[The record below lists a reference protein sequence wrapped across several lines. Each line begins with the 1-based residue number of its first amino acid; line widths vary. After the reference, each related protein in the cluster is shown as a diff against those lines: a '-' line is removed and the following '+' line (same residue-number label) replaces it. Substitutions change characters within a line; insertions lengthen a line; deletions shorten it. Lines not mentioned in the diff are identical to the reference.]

1 MQKKNNK
8 YYGIEKLSFTYQRF
22 LTVISF
28 GIIVKFYT
36 MYNFWLAI
44 YMETLQLWME
54 NAKESL

>member
-1 MQKKNNK
+1 MQKKNKK

-22 LTVISF
+22 LTAISF

-36 MYNFWLAI
+36 MYNSWLAI
-44 YMETLQLWME
+44 HMETLQLWME